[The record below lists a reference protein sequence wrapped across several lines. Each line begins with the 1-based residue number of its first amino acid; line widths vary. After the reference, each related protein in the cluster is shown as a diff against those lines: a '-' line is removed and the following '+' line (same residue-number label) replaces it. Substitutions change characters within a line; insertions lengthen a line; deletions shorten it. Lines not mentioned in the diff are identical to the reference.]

1 MVDLERLE
9 QWYARKYQLPSLEK
23 RSAKE
28 HFEQLAAWLVD
39 AFKRDSSGLGIPIH
53 QLLGIGQDKGAAFLV
68 MIYAYAHL
76 RQFECRPEVRDLPA
90 GLLTL
95 YRIACI
101 DAHADKVPSQF

>member
-9 QWYARKYQLPSLEK
+9 QWHARKYQLPSLEN

-28 HFEQLAAWLVD
+28 HFEQLAKWLVD
-39 AFKRDSSGLGIPIH
+39 AFRRDSSGLGIPIH
-53 QLLGIGQDKGAAFLV
+53 QMLGIGRDKGAAFLV

-76 RQFECRPEVRDLPA
+76 RQFECRPETRDLPPD
-90 GLLTL
+90 LLTL

-101 DAHADKVPSQF
+101 DAHGAKVPSEL